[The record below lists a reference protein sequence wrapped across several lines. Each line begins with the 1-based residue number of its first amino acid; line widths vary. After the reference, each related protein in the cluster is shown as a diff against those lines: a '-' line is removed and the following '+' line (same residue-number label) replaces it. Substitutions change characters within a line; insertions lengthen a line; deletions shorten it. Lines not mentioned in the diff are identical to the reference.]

1 MLRITAVGA
10 GAVDYL
16 LRGSGCTDHEHAHQL
31 DAGLD
36 AGLEPGREHAAEQ
49 TPEPGRRGQR
59 GAARYFG
66 SAVEH
71 GEPAGRWGGRGLA
84 GMFGVAGIEIGTV
97 ASEDVVRAVFG
108 RLQDPT
114 SGGSL
119 GRAPRTFKDT
129 AERVEAA
136 LAAAGPEA
144 TPEQRRAAEVAA
156 ASDGRRAVAYYD

>member
-16 LRGSGCTDHEHAHQL
+16 LRGSGCTDHEHAPQL
-31 DAGLD
+31 DAA
-36 AGLEPGREHAAEQ
+36 AGAGREQLLEHGREPGVEQ
-49 TPEPGRRGQR
+49 GQQPER

-71 GEPAGRWGGRGLA
+71 GEPVGRWGGRGLA
-84 GMFGVAGIEIGTV
+84 GMLGGSAGTRGIEAGAQ

-114 SGGSL
+114 SGESL
-119 GRAPRTFKDT
+119 GRAPRKFKDT
-129 AERVEAA
+129 AERV
-136 LAAAGPEA
+136 
-144 TPEQRRAAEVAA
+144 
-156 ASDGRRAVAYYD
+156 

>member
-16 LRGSGCTDHEHAHQL
+16 LRGSGCTDHEPAPQL
-31 DAGLD
+31 DPAAAAG
-36 AGLEPGREHAAEQ
+36 AEQ
-49 TPEPGRRGQR
+49 VLEHGQEQER
-59 GAARYFG
+59 GAARYFE

-84 GMFGVAGIEIGTV
+84 GMFGAADITSGTR

-108 RLQDPT
+108 PLQDPT
-114 SGGSL
+114 SGESL
-119 GRAPRTFKDT
+119 GRAPRKFKDT

-136 LAAAGPEA
+136 I
-144 TPEQRRAAEVAA
+144 
-156 ASDGRRAVAYYD
+156 AVA